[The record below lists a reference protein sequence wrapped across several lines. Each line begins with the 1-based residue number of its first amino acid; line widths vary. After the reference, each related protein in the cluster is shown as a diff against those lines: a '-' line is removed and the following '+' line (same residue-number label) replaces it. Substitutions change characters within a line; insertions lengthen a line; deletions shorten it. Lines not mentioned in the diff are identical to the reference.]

1 MGPKSRRQTGFVR
14 FTLVAVRFWNL
25 ATCIGKASF
34 ISSRTQRHAS
44 LPQQNDVNSA
54 RPVPDGHC
62 FIYVK
67 TSTVQR
73 YQARVQ
79 IGESAEKM
87 PQRGITI
94 RCQRRYFSDDHT
106 LRTHQPPLATWDH
119 FSRLVDSVFHFQ
131 LFRAMLKKPSSTD
144 FFLAL
149 LSLIV
154 YM

>member
-1 MGPKSRRQTGFVR
+1 M
-14 FTLVAVRFWNL
+14 
-25 ATCIGKASF
+25 IGKPTLTPLR
-34 ISSRTQRHAS
+34 ISQTQPDI
-44 LPQQNDVNSA
+44 PQQNVYSA
-54 RPVPDGHC
+54 EPVPDGHC

-119 FSRLVDSVFHFQ
+119 FSRLVDSVFLFQ

-149 LSLIV
+149 LSLDIPRCRGIGSELAGGHCTASFLR
-154 YM
+154 